1 MTPDMDFPFPQ
12 RGLSD
17 DQSFT
22 DQGGETTRDARNMR
36 SVDPTTGRKRGAQR
50 AGLSKHHNS
59 QVAGTPLRAVRSV
72 VYDNKTVKY
81 TELEGEFDD
90 AGFALLEQ
98 EWSENAGS
106 NESSRNVVTDNAGSS
121 YWLSGRTIEKRN
133 GTTGVMLWTY
143 TLPVEDKTFILG
155 PLAIGPDLA
164 LHVGVESGPGK
175 SEGASVY
182 RIRQAPVANSIATEP
197 MLDWEWQTDTWVRE
211 LRMYEGS
218 LKVLEQSDENAKCWV
233 STLTNLSGGVPIE
246 ASRAVVPYPATCMI
260 IRPDGSSITGHPY
273 LATRDS
279 LPLQPGVGI
288 PLEEWTIDDLENS
301 TERVWCDLRAEDITG
316 LEDGDQ
322 VELWADRSGNGRDM
336 YGFTYG
342 PGGGLT
348 SGYPVTPPSYRSV
361 GSTGKPSIYFDGSEA
376 MRSAKGGGTEANKG
390 SCKTMIPNHGD
401 GAYCLF
407 VVCRPSTAKETD
419 EDTTANGLID
429 ERRWLFDQLHRT
441 GFAGKSYPQGQGH
454 AYDGG
459 SYNEDFRNSIFINS
473 GCLGDGHATA
483 TVAVNPVF
491 PSILTGDSISIPD
504 NLSSSGI
511 TTIFASNSTLGGTA
525 TSVVHTA
532 GDNED
537 FLAKFVA
544 AVNTATASTWNIA
557 ATLDSSGVHATV
569 RHEVAG
575 ATGNGV
581 VVVTV
586 ANPEALRATALTGG
600 GSVPVSYLYTWS
612 TMGSYAAGR
621 SRPGYA
627 RPITAA
633 SGWLGS
639 VSWAQAVT
647 GANDAGIAYSRAK
660 GAGHG
665 GWPLEGMF
673 DDVTSDS
680 PGEGLCVFTFM
691 NCGGLTETTEVTGDL
706 VNNAT
711 LTTTGSPFFS
721 IPIGA
726 TGKVYSGNGLLSD
739 TFAVVGDNLISVG
752 TANIPTGTGTYYVV
766 YNDRN
771 LMARSL
777 WRVNGRPIDRWE
789 AIPMSYTGTYATAG
803 HALDVPLYNLSLE
816 AYETYL
822 GIGRAVHDKGPNGGK
837 ARPFMGEIM
846 QVLTVGRRKTN
857 ADGPVL
863 EGVRHHTAP
872 VVLTAPRY
880 AANSNTRTDVSN
892 NVDATFS
899 AVTSNVA
906 STEVEKIEGWLMARH
921 GISDRLA
928 STGFTHPHYKNG
940 YKHVIGAYDI
950 PLTDAVPNT
959 YQSWPPR
966 VRAPGAMI
974 AKHDQYGNMLWC
986 LLSET
991 PYDTVTFGDLMVRD
1005 INGEAGV
1012 IGLTKARPTAGL
1024 AQGEGNR
1031 VYFAGPGEADGQYSM
1046 GHLEDSIDPGDP
1058 GIIGTGW
1065 GRLSGDPVD
1074 NDLKLALASDTP
1086 IRIQADEFNNL
1097 HVPCPPGTIDPI
1109 TGVEVV
1115 DAMRLFGPDGAPLF
1129 RLTARPSG
1137 STSYQNCYAI
1147 GLPPVNPDYHI

>member
-1 MTPDMDFPFPQ
+1 
-12 RGLSD
+12 
-17 DQSFT
+17 
-22 DQGGETTRDARNMR
+22 MR

-72 VYDNKTVKY
+72 VYDNKTVNY
-81 TELEGEFDD
+81 TELSGELDD
-90 AGFALLEQ
+90 PGFARLEQ

-106 NESSRNVVTDNAGSS
+106 NESSRNVVTDTAGSS

-143 TLPVEDKTFILG
+143 TLPVEDKAFILG

-182 RIRQAPVANSIATEP
+182 RIRQAPVANSIDTEP
-197 MLDWEWQTDTWVRE
+197 KLDWVWQTGTWVKE
-211 LRMYEGS
+211 LRMHEGS
-218 LKVLEQSDENAKCWV
+218 LKVLEQSDQNATCWV
-233 STLTNLSGGVPIE
+233 STLFNLSGGSPIE

-288 PLEEWTIDDLENS
+288 PLEGWTIDDLEDS

-316 LEDGDQ
+316 LEDGDE
-322 VELWADRSGNGRDM
+322 VEIWQDRSGNNRNMMG
-336 YGFTYG
+336 YTAGSAG
-342 PGGGLT
+342 VPGDSAAGATT
-348 SGYPVTPPSYRSV
+348 SGYAVKPPTYRSV
-361 GSTGKPSIYFDGSEA
+361 GSTRSPSIYFDGSKA
-376 MRSAKGGGTEANKG
+376 MKSNNGGGTDANRG
-390 SCKTMIPNHGD
+390 SCKTMVPNHGD

-407 VVCRPSTAKETD
+407 IVCRPETSEATGEDSTGNIDTGAK
-419 EDTTANGLID
+419 
-429 ERRWLFDQLHRT
+429 RWLFDQMHST
-441 GFAGKSYPQGQGH
+441 AFSGSADYSGQPG
-454 AYDGG
+454 YDGG
-459 SYNEDFRNSIFINS
+459 KYNEDFRNSIFLNS
-473 GCLGDGHATA
+473 GCMGDGHGVG
-483 TVAVNPVF
+483 TVAANPVF
-491 PSILTGDSISIPD
+491 PKIDTGHSITIPD
-504 NLSSSGI
+504 NLSPSGV
-511 TTIFASNSTLGGTA
+511 TKTFASNTNISGTAIEVVHSAGLGGAGSTLGVGAFPTSNQNFLTAFTTAVNAA
-525 TSVVHTA
+525 TS
-532 GDNED
+532 
-537 FLAKFVA
+537 
-544 AVNTATASTWNIA
+544 STWNITA
-557 ATLDSSGVHATV
+557 EADDVGPIASPK
-569 RHEVAG
+569 
-575 ATGNGV
+575 
-581 VVVTV
+581 VVTLRHAAGGEA
-586 ANPEALRATALTGG
+586 ANGGLITRFGAFLVSGFGSGGANNLTRQ
-600 GSVPVSYLYTWS
+600 YTWG
-612 TMGSYAAGR
+612 TKGTDMAGVTK
-621 SRPGYA
+621 PGYA
-627 RPITAA
+627 RPIT
-633 SGWLGS
+633 SSTGWLGT
-639 VSWAQAVT
+639 VTDTEVAT
-647 GANDAGIAYSRAK
+647 GADDAAIALNVAK
-660 GAGHG
+660 GAGRG
-665 GWPLEGMF
+665 GWPLEGQF
-673 DDVTSDS
+673 DDVASDS

-691 NCGGLTETTEVTGDL
+691 NCGGLAETTEVTGNMSSGTGL
-706 VNNAT
+706 WTN
-711 LTTTGSPFFS
+711 GSPFFS

-726 TGKVYSGNGLLSD
+726 AGKVYSEDGLLSD
-739 TFAVVGDNLISVG
+739 TFTVASDSSLIIG
-752 TANIPTGTGTYYVV
+752 TTNIPTEVGGTYYVV

-771 LMARSL
+771 LMSRSL
-777 WRVNGRPIDRWE
+777 WRINGRPIDRWE
-789 AIPMSYTGTYATAG
+789 ALPMSLTGAYATAN
-803 HALDVPLYNLSLE
+803 HNLDVPFFKLDLVPHSSF
-816 AYETYL
+816 L
-822 GIGRAVHDKGPNGGK
+822 GIGRNTHNDGGQPNGK
-837 ARPFMGEIM
+837 AAPFMGEIM
-846 QVLTVGRRKTN
+846 QVLTVGRRKFN
-857 ADGPVL
+857 VDGPLL

-899 AVTSNVA
+899 SVTSNTA

-921 GISDRLA
+921 GISDRLP
-928 STGFTHPHYKNG
+928 STGYVHPHYKNG
-940 YKHVIGAYDI
+940 YKHVFGAYDI
-950 PLTDAVPNT
+950 PLTDAVPDT

-974 AKHDQYGNMLWC
+974 AKHDQDGNMLWC
-986 LLSET
+986 LLSEV
-991 PYDTVTFGDLMVRD
+991 PADNVGFGDLMTRD
-1005 INGEAGV
+1005 INGKAGV

-1024 AQGEGNR
+1024 AQGEGDR

-1046 GHLEDSIDPGDP
+1046 GHLEDSINPEDP

-1074 NDLKLALASDTP
+1074 NDLKLAFASDTP

-1147 GLPPVNPDYHI
+1147 GLPPINPDYHI